1 MVEGGMEVEVATRV
15 EEVDTKVADT
25 KEEEVDMAG
34 EAGTVAVK
42 VSQPNLTC
50 SC

>member
-1 MVEGGMEVEVATRV
+1 MEVEVATRV

-25 KEEEVDMAG
+25 KEEEEVDMAG
-34 EAGTVAVK
+34 EAGTAAVK